1 MGMTNGILL
10 HLVLNCKM
18 LFSFTMPP
26 VNQPANVSTTTL
38 IRSGKINGVEVIKL
52 I

>member
-10 HLVLNCKM
+10 HLVSNCKM
-18 LFSFTMPP
+18 LVPFTKLL

-38 IRSGKINGVEVIKL
+38 IRGRKINGVEVIKL